1 MAAIDRFIEVGLRCG
16 ADRIVLAAGEQVLL
30 VCGNETRTLTT
41 QPLVAVQ
48 VEDLLYEILPPDV
61 ARAAAS
67 DGYHEFVHPSP
78 HGVMDV
84 RVHRAQDALRVMLQP
99 QRAGAAPAAAPA
111 PAPRRTVGTVT
122 SAPVLRQA
130 VPSQPAQ
137 QPASET
143 ESADAIP
150 AFFDPTAFVRQNQR
164 ANAAASRIHALLE
177 TMIEHRCSDLHLS
190 SGSMPLYRKDGEIT
204 SLGDKEELSSDDI
217 RALLLEVTPLRNQEE
232 FEARRDTDFAYEMSD
247 EARFR
252 VNLFMDRRGMGAVFR
267 FIPGKI
273 PSVRELGL
281 SKAILDLCDLSKGLI
296 LVTGPTGSG
305 KSTTLAAM
313 VDYINARRS
322 GHIITIEDP
331 IEFVHANR
339 RCLVN
344 QREVGLHT
352 HDFKAALRAALRED
366 PDILLV
372 GEMRDLETMEIAI
385 ETAETGHLVFGTL
398 HTNTATSAVDRIIEQ
413 FPSDRQSQIRIMLA
427 DSLKGVI
434 AQTLVKRRSGG
445 QVAAMEFLAVNSAVS
460 NLIREAKAF
469 QVQNIMQTSK
479 GSGMMTM
486 NDSLLELVKSGLVE
500 VEHAIAKSVN
510 RADFKGMLER
520 AGVRIPTPRE
530 AASPML

>member
-1 MAAIDRFIEVGLRCG
+1 MAAIDRFIEVGLRHG
-16 ADRIVLAAGEQVLL
+16 ADRIVLAAGDQVLL

-48 VEDLLYEILPPDV
+48 VEDLLYEILPPDL

-67 DGYHEFVHPSP
+67 EGYHDFVHPSP
-78 HGVMDV
+78 HGAMEV
-84 RVHRAQDALRVMLQP
+84 RLHRSSDTLRVMLQP
-99 QRAGAAPAAAPA
+99 QRIVA
-111 PAPRRTVGTVT
+111 PAPRRTVGTVVA
-122 SAPVLRQA
+122 APVLRETPPVGTAPQEA
-130 VPSQPAQ
+130 VNEAV
-137 QPASET
+137 AL
-143 ESADAIP
+143 DL
-150 AFFDPTAFVRQNQR
+150 FDPTNFVQQSK
-164 ANAAASRIHALLE
+164 AATTAVGPRIHTLLAS
-177 TMIEHRCSDLHLS
+177 MVEHRCSDLHLS
-190 SGSMPLYRKDGEIT
+190 AGSPPLFRKDGEIT
-204 SLGDKEELSSDDI
+204 ALGDNVPLSSDDI
-217 RALLLEVTPLRNQEE
+217 RTLLVEVTPVRNQEE
-232 FEARRDTDFAYEMSD
+232 FESRRDTDFAYEMSE

-252 VNLFMDRRGMGAVFR
+252 ANLFMDRRGMGAVFR

-281 SKAILDLCDLSKGLI
+281 SKPILDLCDLSKGLI

-313 VDYINARRS
+313 IDYINARRS

-331 IEFVHANR
+331 IEFVHTNR

-344 QREVGLHT
+344 QREIGLHT
-352 HDFKAALRAALRED
+352 QDFKSALRAALRED

-434 AQTLVKRRSGG
+434 AQTLIKRRGGG
-445 QVAAMEFLAVNSAVS
+445 QVAAMEFLAVNGAVS

-479 GSGMMTM
+479 NAGMMTM
-486 NDSLLELVKSGLVE
+486 NDALLELVKSGLVE
-500 VEHAIAKSVN
+500 VEHAAAKAVN
-510 RADFKGMLER
+510 KAEFKGMLER
-520 AGVRIPTPRE
+520 AGVRIPAPRE
-530 AASPML
+530 PVTAML

>member
-1 MAAIDRFIEVGLRCG
+1 MAAIDRFIEIGLRCG

-78 HGVMDV
+78 HGAMEV
-84 RVHRAQDALRVMLQP
+84 RLHRTHDALRVMLQP
-99 QRAGAAPAAAPA
+99 QRAVAAPTPAA
-111 PAPRRTVGTVT
+111 APRRTVGTVT
-122 SAPVLRQA
+122 SAPVLRDA
-130 VPSQPAQ
+130 TAGHASLPPEPALEDV
-137 QPASET
+137 AEVVS
-143 ESADAIP
+143 
-150 AFFDPTAFVRQNQR
+150 FFDSTAFVQQNQAR
-164 ANAAASRIHALLE
+164 ATAAAPRIHPLLD
-177 TMIEHRCSDLHLS
+177 TMVEHRCSDLHLS
-190 SGSMPLYRKDGEIT
+190 SGSPPLFRKDGEMV
-204 SLGDKEELSSDDI
+204 SLGDKTPLSNDDI
-217 RALLLEVTPLRNQEE
+217 RTLLLDVTPVRNQEE
-232 FEARRDTDFAYEMSD
+232 FESRRDTDFAYEMNE

-252 VNLFMDRRGMGAVFR
+252 ANLFMDRRGMGAVFR

-273 PSVRELGL
+273 PSVREIGL
-281 SKAILDLCDLSKGLI
+281 SKSILDLCDLSKGLV

-313 VDYINARRS
+313 IDYINARRS

-331 IEFVHANR
+331 IEFVHSNR

-352 HDFKAALRAALRED
+352 QDFKAALRAALRED

-398 HTNTATSAVDRIIEQ
+398 HTNTAASAVDRIIEQ
-413 FPSDRQSQIRIMLA
+413 FPSER
-427 DSLKGVI
+427 
-434 AQTLVKRRSGG
+434 
-445 QVAAMEFLAVNSAVS
+445 QVADPDHAGRFAQGRPGANPG
-460 NLIREAKAF
+460 EA
-469 QVQNIMQTSK
+469 
-479 GSGMMTM
+479 
-486 NDSLLELVKSGLVE
+486 
-500 VEHAIAKSVN
+500 
-510 RADFKGMLER
+510 
-520 AGVRIPTPRE
+520 P
-530 AASPML
+530 

>member
-1 MAAIDRFIEVGLRCG
+1 MAAIDRFIEVGMRHG

-48 VEDLLYEILPPDV
+48 VEDLLYEILPPDI
-61 ARAAAS
+61 ARAAAA
-67 DGYHEFVHPSP
+67 DGYHDFVHPSP
-78 HGVMDV
+78 HGAIEV
-84 RVHRAQDALRVMLQP
+84 RLHRAKETLRVMLQP
-99 QRAGAAPAAAPA
+99 QRTTAATA
-111 PAPRRTVGTVT
+111 APRRTVGTV
-122 SAPVLRQA
+122 SAAPILREA
-130 VPSQPAQ
+130 AP
-137 QPASET
+137 
-143 ESADAIP
+143 ESAEGVDANSTAAP
-150 AFFDPTAFVRQNQR
+150 PVRESFFDATQFVQQNQ
-164 ANAAASRIHALLE
+164 APAHATAPRLHTLLE
-177 TMIEHRCSDLHLS
+177 AMVEHRCSDLHLS
-190 SGSMPLYRKDGEIT
+190 SGSPPLYRKDGEIT
-204 SLGDKEELSSDDI
+204 SLGDKVPLTSDDI
-217 RALLLEVTPLRNQEE
+217 RTLLLDVTPVRNQEE
-232 FEARRDTDFAYEMSD
+232 FEARRDTDFAYEMSE

-252 VNLFMDRRGMGAVFR
+252 ANLFMDRRGMGAVFR

-313 VDYINARRS
+313 IDYINARRS

-331 IEFVHANR
+331 IEFVHTNR
-339 RCLVN
+339 KCLVN
-344 QREVGLHT
+344 QREVGMHT
-352 HDFKAALRAALRED
+352 QDFKSALRAALRED

-434 AQTLVKRRSGG
+434 AQTLLKRRGG
-445 QVAAMEFLAVNSAVS
+445 GLVAAMEFLGVNGAVS

-469 QVQNIMQTSK
+469 QVQSIMQTSK
-479 GSGMMTM
+479 NAGMMTL
-486 NDSLLELVKSGLVE
+486 NDALIDLVKAGLVD

-510 RADFKGMLER
+510 RVEFKGMLER
-520 AGVRIPTPRE
+520 GGVRIPAPRE
-530 AASPML
+530 PVTAML